1 MGRKPHTIEMDQL
14 EGFEIKHNL
23 AASYGQGS
31 HKSLDA
37 VIQINTDGT
46 ALVVFHV
53 ESHRVKVG
61 QFNTLQLAVKQYN
74 EVK

>member
-1 MGRKPHTIEMDQL
+1 MVKRHTIEMDQL
-14 EGFEIKHNL
+14 KGFEIKHNL
-23 AASYGQGS
+23 AGSYGQGS

-46 ALVVFHV
+46 ASVVFQV

-61 QFNTLQLAVKQYN
+61 KFNTLQLAVQQYN